1 MHHGIVLIARKD
13 IPSSWIIPD
22 DLVVYPSAKATMCE
36 ALFKQYID
44 EHLIASFN
52 GSAGMLLMDEFA
64 AHQTAEIIKYL
75 MENGICPLFIPG
87 GTTSIFQPLDVAVNF
102 PFKHEYE
109 RLWNTWFDTEDKNED
124 EIVYTKQC
132 GNRKVADWSLILKW
146 ISESLKIV
154 RKETIKRSFECCGLL
169 AGDWLSFEHLN
180 DALKKLLKPVP
191 EDWDKESEI
200 LDELNLEIRSSF
212 EKNLINA
219 TAVIEF
225 CSQENYAG
233 DTLPPKPK
241 RTYTKRT
248 QK

>member
-1 MHHGIVLIARKD
+1 MQSHI
-13 IPSSWIIPD
+13 
-22 DLVVYPSAKATMCE
+22 
-36 ALFKQYID
+36 
-44 EHLIASFN
+44 
-52 GSAGMLLMDEFA
+52 
-64 AHQTAEIIKYL
+64 
-75 MENGICPLFIPG
+75 
-87 GTTSIFQPLDVAVNF
+87 
-102 PFKHEYE
+102 
-109 RLWNTWFDTEDKNED
+109 
-124 EIVYTKQC
+124 
-132 GNRKVADWSLILKW
+132 
-146 ISESLKIV
+146 
-154 RKETIKRSFECCGLL
+154 

-219 TAVIEF
+219 TAVIES
-225 CSQENYAG
+225 CSQENYVG